1 MDCFKIEENKGLIRY
16 LNVLPSQ
23 KSVDIYVNNK
33 LLYSD
38 VKYKSF
44 TPYIYMENR
53 SYKIDIYEAGTK
65 NILIRTTF
73 IIPDESLFTLAISGN
88 IGQEALIIVDED
100 IEQKSSN
107 SQAVVRF
114 VNLSPDLPIADI
126 FNNDKPIV
134 DNIDYKDQTIY
145 EYLNPGVYIISV
157 KGNLNGDDLVTT
169 NIQFKTDRIYS
180 IYIIGDIPNVELLQ
194 SVDGNTYV
202 CPK

>member
-23 KSVDIYVNNK
+23 KSIDIYVDNK

-145 EYLNPGVYIISV
+145 EYLNPGVYTISV

>member
-73 IIPDESLFTLAISGN
+73 IITDESLFTLAISGN

-145 EYLNPGVYIISV
+145 EYLNPGGYTISV

>member
-23 KSVDIYVNNK
+23 KSIDIYVNNK

-145 EYLNPGVYIISV
+145 EYLNPGVYTISV

>member
-65 NILIRTTF
+65 NILIRPTF

-145 EYLNPGVYIISV
+145 EYLNPGGYTISV

>member
-1 MDCFKIEENKGLIRY
+1 MNCFKIEENKGLIRY

-44 TPYIYMENR
+44 TQYIYMENR

-145 EYLNPGVYIISV
+145 EYLNPGGYTISV

>member
-145 EYLNPGVYIISV
+145 EYLNPGGYTISV

>member
-145 EYLNPGVYIISV
+145 EYLNPGGYTISV
-157 KGNLNGDDLVTT
+157 KGDLNGDDLVTT

>member
-44 TPYIYMENR
+44 TQYIYMENR

-65 NILIRTTF
+65 NILIWTTF

-145 EYLNPGVYIISV
+145 EYLNPGVYTISV
-157 KGNLNGDDLVTT
+157 KGTLNGDDLVTT

>member
-1 MDCFKIEENKGLIRY
+1 
-16 LNVLPSQ
+16 
-23 KSVDIYVNNK
+23 
-33 LLYSD
+33 
-38 VKYKSF
+38 
-44 TPYIYMENR
+44 MENR

-145 EYLNPGVYIISV
+145 EYLNPGVYTISV

>member
-38 VKYKSF
+38 VKYNSF
-44 TPYIYMENR
+44 TQYIYMENR

-145 EYLNPGVYIISV
+145 EYLNPGGYTISV

>member
-145 EYLNPGVYIISV
+145 EYLNPGVYTISV

>member
-1 MDCFKIEENKGLIRY
+1 
-16 LNVLPSQ
+16 
-23 KSVDIYVNNK
+23 
-33 LLYSD
+33 
-38 VKYKSF
+38 
-44 TPYIYMENR
+44 MENR

-145 EYLNPGVYIISV
+145 EYLNPGQYTISV

>member
-1 MDCFKIEENKGLIRY
+1 
-16 LNVLPSQ
+16 
-23 KSVDIYVNNK
+23 
-33 LLYSD
+33 
-38 VKYKSF
+38 
-44 TPYIYMENR
+44 ME
-53 SYKIDIYEAGTK
+53 
-65 NILIRTTF
+65 
-73 IIPDESLFTLAISGN
+73 LA
-88 IGQEALIIVDED
+88 L
-100 IEQKSSN
+100 EQKSSN

-145 EYLNPGVYIISV
+145 EYLNPEGYTISV

>member
-145 EYLNPGVYIISV
+145 EYLNPGGYTISV
-157 KGNLNGDDLVTT
+157 KGNLNGYDLVTT